1 MGRKKVSGLA
11 EAEYAEDVAL
21 AARFDGLLAG
31 ARAAENALRK
41 AQAAAA
47 PNDELYPLARKLDA
61 ALTDVMRAAY
71 AAARAEIGPRGYDDR
86 IYRRKAKAKP
96 AVHAWT
102 DKAEWLLTLRE
113 THRLT
118 GIPPAPRSGQYEPNR
133 PEGIRG
139 MSQATDSTNADKPFN
154 LERALWSDPQRK
166 LRSIIAIGALVTG
179 ATALTFSFGIGITF
193 LVFGA
198 FAAAHF
204 FFDIAVEQAGSR
216 KPQEEQPRKPQEEQ
230 PSKPQEEQ
238 RSGFAQFVDTSQ
250 AAVITAAATILGLIT
265 AFSAGALPAAARVAV
280 IGLGGGVL
288 VMFVSRSSQARNSLT
303 HAARVLGVCADI
315 IGFSLFTLGLI
326 GIIVSLFI
334 TGGLGNH
341 KAQGHSS
348 SAISSCGFYGRE
360 EAIRKASQI
369 G

>member
-1 MGRKKVSGLA
+1 MSRWRPDSTGCSPGASSRERAPEG
-11 EAEYAEDVAL
+11 
-21 AARFDGLLAG
+21 AG
-31 ARAAENALRK
+31 GPQRRTMSS
-41 AQAAAA
+41 
-47 PNDELYPLARKLDA
+47 YPLARKLDA

-179 ATALTFSFGIGITF
+179 ATALTLSFGIGITF

-198 FAAAHF
+198 SRRRSLLLRYRCRAGRVEEAARGAAA
-204 FFDIAVEQAGSR
+204 E
-216 KPQEEQPRKPQEEQ
+216 
-230 PSKPQEEQ
+230 
-238 RSGFAQFVDTSQ
+238 
-250 AAVITAAATILGLIT
+250 
-265 AFSAGALPAAARVAV
+265 AAR
-280 IGLGGGVL
+280 G
-288 VMFVSRSSQARNSLT
+288 
-303 HAARVLGVCADI
+303 AA
-315 IGFSLFTLGLI
+315 
-326 GIIVSLFI
+326 
-334 TGGLGNH
+334 
-341 KAQGHSS
+341 K
-348 SAISSCGFYGRE
+348 
-360 EAIRKASQI
+360 
-369 G
+369 